1 MITNRKNIN
10 FSEEYLISQHINPA
24 DCIFFDIETT
34 GFRAGTSHLYL
45 IGAAVRTS
53 SMPKLH
59 TNTSADATAV
69 IGESWTILQ
78 WMAEQPQEETQ
89 LLRTFT
95 QFMKSYHTV
104 LHFNGDRFDIPY
116 MNEKYTQYQL
126 PSPFADRQSVDL
138 YHLFRPLKPLLKLDH
153 MKQKSLEVFLGQNRD
168 DQYDGGKLIP
178 VYRSFCKD
186 GSPHSCSLLLLHNQ
200 EDVSGMFSLTS
211 IFSYLNLFQGN
222 YSFQSAQILSSQDGH
237 RELLITL
244 DLPLPVPVPVSHMLD
259 FGYFTLRDQ
268 CGKLLIPILEDNLYY
283 FFPDYKNY
291 YYLPAEDQA
300 IHKSI
305 ASYVDR
311 QHRTAARAETCY
323 IRKNGPFLPQPGEQ
337 NTPAFRRSYKDDLRW
352 FSLTDEFLHSREQLE
367 AYARLLISH
376 IACQDI

>member
-116 MNEKYTQYQL
+116 MNEKYAQYQL

-153 MKQKSLEVFLGQNRD
+153 MKQKSLEIFLGLERD
-168 DQYDGGKLIP
+168 DTYDGGKLIP

-186 GSPHSCSLLLLHNQ
+186 GSPHSCSLLLLHNL

-211 IFSYLNLFQGN
+211 IFSYLNLLQGN
-222 YSFQSAQILSSQDGH
+222 YSCQSVQLLSSPDRHQ
-237 RELLITL
+237 ELLITL
-244 DLPLPVPVPVSHMLD
+244 DLPVSVPVPVSRMLE
-259 FGYFTLRDQ
+259 FGYLTLRDR
-268 CGKLLIPILEDNLYY
+268 CGKLLIPVLEDKLYY
-283 FFPDYKNY
+283 FFQDYKNY
-291 YYLPAEDQA
+291 YYLPEEDQA

-305 ASYVDR
+305 AAYVDR
-311 QHRTAARAETCY
+311 QYRTQAKAETCY
-323 IRKNGPFLPQPGEQ
+323 IRQTGHFLPQPEEK
-337 NTPAFRRSYKDDLRW
+337 NAPAFRRSYQDNLRW
-352 FSLTDEFLHSREQLE
+352 FALTDEFLDSGEQIE
-367 AYARLLISH
+367 AYVSMLIGH
-376 IACQDI
+376 MF